1 MSAPDEKLSA
11 EDEGRLDELFGELVR
26 AISDGESVDLA
37 ALLADRPDLMEQ
49 GRGYLAVAESIA
61 VRRPS
66 EAPHFPGYE
75 VLGELGRG
83 GMGCVYLARHLELGR
98 RVALK
103 TLPSQWA
110 AGERAMVRFDREARA
125 IARLTHP
132 GIVPIFDV
140 GTSQGLPYFTM
151 EFVQGRTL
159 AAVFVELARRGRRAS
174 ELSSADVVAR
184 TPESKP
190 SSYVRLAARI
200 IRDVARALEHA
211 HREGVVHRD
220 VKPSNILLRTDG
232 TPLLFDF
239 GLASVEAEQGLT
251 VTGDFVGTPNYVSPE
266 QAEGR
271 AVGPATDVFSLGAT
285 LYEFLTLER
294 PFAGV
299 STHAVLR
306 AIREREPQGPTR
318 LNRSVPRDL
327 ETICLA
333 ALEKDVH
340 RRYAS
345 AAAMADD
352 LDRFLAGQ
360 PPRARPIGP
369 LGRTLRFVR
378 RSPALATAMLLA
390 VLLVV
395 GTPTALLL
403 QARDANRD
411 IQASLKRAQDSESQ
425 ALELRDL
432 AAAEAERANRESE
445 VASEINLVLTH
456 MFDSLDPAVR
466 GRDVRVLEVLDELA
480 TGVAELRA
488 EVRAPLEQLLGRTYA
503 DLTMDAPARE
513 HMALAAELMASLPN
527 VARQQVRDVE
537 SDVLLLDNHL
547 GRYNDVLV
555 ASERLLA
562 EYDELGLQDAGLV
575 NVLLA
580 RGGALRELGWLAD
593 AEAALERARDL
604 SAELDP
610 AGLPGSVI
618 ASMLAL
624 VLADQGRLDDAL
636 PLMEGVLDWRAANYG
651 ELAPDTIHARNTLA
665 KFIRDAGDPEA
676 ALPMMERGV
685 EECIAVLGL
694 NHRATASALHNLA
707 GVHFDLNQIAAAE
720 SRQRQ
725 ALESAQ
731 ACLPAD
737 DPLIAD
743 CYEILSL
750 ILATDDRIPEA
761 IGAQEQS
768 IATRQQ
774 RFGEA
779 HVDTV
784 EGHFLLA
791 RFHMANG
798 DLEAG
803 AAAFEAARAGVLE
816 IDEAPPLLLPIIVS
830 NLLEV
835 YEALGDDARLAAAQA
850 EFERVRG
857 PLDEAQAAQR

>member
-1 MSAPDEKLSA
+1 MTLPEEFSA
-11 EDEGRLDELFGELVR
+11 EDERRLDELFGELVR
-26 AISDGESVDLA
+26 AISDGESVDLE
-37 ALLADRPDLMEQ
+37 ALLADRPDLLEQ

-151 EFVQGRTL
+151 EFVEGRTL
-159 AAVFVELARRGRRAS
+159 AAVFVELVRRGRRAS
-174 ELSSADVVAR
+174 ELSSADVVGR

-232 TPLLFDF
+232 TPMLFDF

-271 AVGPATDVFSLGAT
+271 AVGSATDIFSLGAT

-306 AIREREPQGPTR
+306 AIREREPQSPSR
-318 LNRSVPRDL
+318 LNRAVPRDL
-327 ETICLA
+327 ETICMA
-333 ALEKDVH
+333 ALAKEVP
-340 RRYAS
+340 RRYAT
-345 AAAMADD
+345 AGAMADD
-352 LDRFLAGQ
+352 LDRFLAGE

-378 RSPALATAMLLA
+378 RSPALASAVLLA
-390 VLLVV
+390 VLLLV
-395 GTPTALLL
+395 GTPSALLL
-403 QARDANRD
+403 QARGANREIED
-411 IQASLKRAQDSESQ
+411 ALIRAQVSESQ

-456 MFDSLDPAVR
+456 MFDSIDPSLR

-480 TGVAELRA
+480 IGVAELRP

-503 DLTMDAPARE
+503 DLTMDTPARE
-513 HMALAAELMASLPN
+513 HMATAAELMAGLPN
-527 VARQQVRDVE
+527 VSREQVLEVE

-547 GRYNDVLV
+547 GHYDEVL
-555 ASERLLA
+555 AGCDRLLG
-562 EYDELGLQDAGLV
+562 EYDDLGLQSAGLI

-580 RGGALRELGWLAD
+580 QGGALRELGRPD
-593 AEAALERARDL
+593 EAEAALVRAQNL

-610 AGLPGSVI
+610 DGLPGSVI
-618 ASMLAL
+618 SSMLAI
-624 VLADQGRLDDAL
+624 VLADQGRLDEAV
-636 PLMEGVLDWRAANYG
+636 PLMEGVLDWRATHYG
-651 ELAPDTIHARNTLA
+651 ELAADTIHARNTLA

-685 EECIAVLGL
+685 EDSIAVMGL

-720 SRQRQ
+720 ERQRQ
-725 ALESAQ
+725 ALASAQ
-731 ACLPAD
+731 SCLPAD

-750 ILATDDRIPEA
+750 ILATDDRIAEA
-761 IGAQEQS
+761 IAAQELS

-791 RFHMANG
+791 RFHMAMG
-798 DLEAG
+798 ALDAG
-803 AAAFEAARAGVLE
+803 AQAFEAARAGVLQ
-816 IDEAPPLLLPIIVS
+816 IDDAPPLLLPIIVS

-835 YEALGDDARLAAAQA
+835 YEALGDEAHLAAAEA